1 MPDVPELVA
10 LLYRADWTRISLSA
24 TVSSRRDHEVD
35 RQLRRLAMD
44 ERNRALGPIPKL
56 WRLPDDPYVGP
67 GRPEGG
73 EQRILL
79 ASGGRY
85 RIEAED
91 GSLVAVSDGESQWV
105 ILGGVARRCP
115 ADGPH
120 RTLRGLVTPQWLI
133 ACYDLDIAGLT
144 SAGAR
149 PAYRVA
155 ATPRAVSVRSDIRH
169 YHLLDRVDVLIDA
182 ELGIILRS
190 EQVFRG
196 QTLATAGI
204 HDLAIDPPEAA
215 DPGLFEPPPG
225 TPVDDHPVFGTF
237 EPQGPG
243 WEAAMLAANVAASA
257 MGFAVRH
264 APHWPAKRAADD
276 ESQMPPE
283 AQDFA
288 AVMTNL
294 VPLSDDL
301 VNLLHRTG
309 LPAQDFDAELH
320 QWVDA
325 GTALGAAQ
333 ALRSMLPQPL
343 DGIFGPDALWDAVE
357 DRGRQE
363 GSVHRTARLRVSMP
377 GRYRLDHLTGR
388 WRDKFQA
395 IMCDGDH
402 TGKLYDNRVATGPAK
417 PLDQELATLIDPAWL
432 LTRWTLSAAGEVS
445 VGGRRGFRIIA
456 EARGWPTWPGPPVP
470 LIESVVDA
478 ELSVLLRQTSYINGR
493 PATRS
498 ELRNVTA
505 PAGPDG
511 FRIEPAPGMR
521 AVTDAGGLLADQDL
535 PTPVRAVGT
544 AAALAAGGAIAGAV
558 AVTGWLQ
565 KRRARPGSGSGA

>member
-377 GRYRLDHLTGR
+377 GRYRIDHLTGR

-478 ELSVLLRQTSYINGR
+478 ELSVSLRQTSYINGR